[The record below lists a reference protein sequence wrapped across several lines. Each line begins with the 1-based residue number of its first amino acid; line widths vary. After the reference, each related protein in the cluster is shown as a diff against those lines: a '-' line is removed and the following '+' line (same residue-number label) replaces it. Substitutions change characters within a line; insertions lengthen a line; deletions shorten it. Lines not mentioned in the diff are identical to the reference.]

1 MMSGGSRGAVVF
13 ASSSSGSEGPV
24 AVLVL
29 SNGVF
34 VGYVPVVVDGQHTP
48 VEVLVGCSGFEQ
60 VTKVILPN
68 VRFG

>member
-1 MMSGGSRGAVVF
+1 MMSGGSKGAVVF

-48 VEVLVGCSGFEQ
+48 VAVSRRLQ
-60 VTKVILPN
+60 W
-68 VRFG
+68 VRAGHQSDSA